1 MNYFT
6 RFKVWGVAIAFLLL
20 LSSCAKDQNV
30 VFENNQPIDPTGVP
44 TIVVENYV
52 NRMFIDLLGR
62 APTDVE
68 LDQYT
73 QQLIANELNEPTRL
87 AIIQKLQSDTLVMNA
102 DGTYRDVYYY
112 NFHNNIKA
120 KCIEGASDGELSRII
135 GIRSFSLR
143 QARLL
148 GDSIRV
154 HRDSSVIR
162 RTSKLLEAQSNYKN
176 GNIDIRDYFEYALNN
191 PVYDQ
196 INMNSFNF
204 VNASF
209 DDLFGRFPTGHE
221 FTQAYEIIE
230 FNRAGFLFGGSATN
244 KNEYCRLL
252 TASNEFSE
260 GVIRWQY
267 NNLLAREPNT
277 TEIALLMNEF
287 HSSKNVQWLQQ
298 QIIKTNEYANFK

>member
-1 MNYFT
+1 MSRSTN
-6 RFKVWGVAIAFLLL
+6 KFLLL
-20 LSSCAKDQNV
+20 AAGLCVTLLFSCAKDQNI
-30 VFENNQPIDPTGVP
+30 VFENNKPIDPDGVP

-68 LDQYT
+68 LGKYT
-73 QQLIANELNEPTRL
+73 QDLVGNDLKESTRL
-87 AIIQKLQSDTLVMNA
+87 DIVKKLQSDTVDINT
-102 DGTYRDVYYY
+102 DGKYRDVYYY
-112 NFHNNIKA
+112 NFYNAIKA
-120 KCIEGASDGELSRII
+120 KCIEGAPDSELTRII
-135 GIRSFSLR
+135 GIRSGSIR
-143 QARLL
+143 IARLL

-154 HRDSSVIR
+154 HQDSSVIR
-162 RTSKLLEAQSNYKN
+162 RTTKLLQAEEDYKD

-191 PVYDQ
+191 PVYDRV
-196 INMNSFNF
+196 NMNSFNF

-209 DDLFGRFPTGHE
+209 DDLFGRFPTDYE

-267 NNLLAREPNT
+267 NTLLAREPNT
-277 TEIALLMNEF
+277 AEIAQLMNQF
-287 HSSKNVQWLQQ
+287 HTTKDVQWLQQ
-298 QIIKTNEYANFK
+298 EIIKTNEYANFK